1 MQSILQHLD
10 QAAVDVSA
18 RVLPSLVRVK
28 AGRRGN
34 GSGVIWTADGLIV
47 TNAHVARGDRLTVT
61 LRDGR
66 QVAARLA
73 ARDDR
78 LDLAALRVDL
88 TDLPAAIL
96 GRSATLRPGE
106 LVLAYGH
113 PWGVVDGATVG
124 VVISVG
130 PGIADIGLTD
140 RQWIKASLHLRPG
153 HSGGPMVD
161 ALGRLVGIN
170 TIMNG
175 PEVGVAIPVDVVR
188 EFLGEQQPVSD
199 DTGFVFV

>member
-1 MQSILQHLD
+1 LD

-18 RVLPSLVRVK
+18 RVLPSLVRVE

-34 GSGVIWTADGLIV
+34 GSGVVWTADGLIV
-47 TNAHVARGDRLTVT
+47 TNAHVARGDTLTVT

-66 QVAARLA
+66 RIAARLV

-88 TDLPAAIL
+88 TDLPAAVL
-96 GRSATLRPGE
+96 DRSDALRPGE

-113 PWGVVDGATVG
+113 PWGVADGATVG

-140 RQWIKASLHLRPG
+140 RRWIKASLHLRPG

-188 EFLGEQQPVSD
+188 EFLGERLSA
-199 DTGFVFV
+199 